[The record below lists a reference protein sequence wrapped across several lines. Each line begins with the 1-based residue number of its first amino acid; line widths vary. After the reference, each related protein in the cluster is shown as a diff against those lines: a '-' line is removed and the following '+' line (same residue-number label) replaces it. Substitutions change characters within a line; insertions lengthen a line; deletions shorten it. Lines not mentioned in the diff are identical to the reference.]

1 MSFIHS
7 TQHVV
12 HKLATN
18 HLTRF
23 VFLIAVVL
31 ATMPVMAQESSV
43 PGVVTISEAELIDKI
58 KGGWLGKLGGLGDW
72 RMGRRDPYDRET

>member
-1 MSFIHS
+1 MPFILS
-7 TQHVV
+7 TQHIV
-12 HKLATN
+12 HKLVAN

-23 VFLIAVVL
+23 VFLVVTVL
-31 ATMPVMAQESSV
+31 AAMPTPVMAQESSV

-72 RMGRRDPYDRET
+72 RMGRPL